1 MRDAIVM
8 PLTKRCFDTVKV
20 PASPVPPSGEVMI
33 SSQIKPPPRR
43 KTGSADVACTES
55 DHVIPAFVLVF
66 STKPNDGAF
75 TQSRRIVTAKQRR
88 EGNVPMVFSNFR
100 DRSFDPTDTTDN
112 LRLM

>member
-1 MRDAIVM
+1 M
-8 PLTKRCFDTVKV
+8 PLSKRCFDTVKV

-33 SSQIKPPPRR
+33 SSQINPPPRR
-43 KTGSADVACTES
+43 KDTTNGACDDS

-66 STKPNDGAF
+66 STKQNEGAF

-88 EGNVPMVFSNFR
+88 EGNVPSVFANFR
-100 DRSFDPTDTTDN
+100 GRSFDTEDKTDN